1 MYGIPSKD
9 FLFVAWKSRL
19 FSVTE
24 FTKELA
30 RKKIKLSLAD
40 EADWE
45 VYFTK
50 QKQSKQTL
58 KSEID
63 LTDREI
69 ERMVCELY
77 GLVEG

>member
-1 MYGIPSKD
+1 
-9 FLFVAWKSRL
+9 
-19 FSVTE
+19 
-24 FTKELA
+24 LA